1 MAAMQPILMMLLM
14 FGVFYFILIR
24 PQVKKQREHA
34 AMLNQLGK
42 GDMVVT
48 RGGMVGKITGVTSDL
63 LTIELQEKVRVRVM
77 RGYVDAKYIP
87 STAASSD
94 DESPSKA
101 A

>member
-1 MAAMQPILMMLLM
+1 MAAMQPIIMMLLM

-24 PQVKKQREHA
+24 PQVKKQRQHA
-34 AMLNQLGK
+34 AMLNELGK

-48 RGGMVGKITGVTSDL
+48 RGGVVGKITGVTSDM

-87 STAASSD
+87 TTAAAD
-94 DESPSKA
+94 DESSKA